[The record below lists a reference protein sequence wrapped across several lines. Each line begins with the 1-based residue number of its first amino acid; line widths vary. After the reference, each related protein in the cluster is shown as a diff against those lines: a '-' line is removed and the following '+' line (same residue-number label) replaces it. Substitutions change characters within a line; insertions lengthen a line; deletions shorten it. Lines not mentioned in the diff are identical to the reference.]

1 MGKQQL
7 NTQRWSTRR
16 PARRALG
23 VCALVL
29 LWLLLA
35 ACRSGNEAATT
46 SANMTEMPDA
56 SSDSSPVNASV
67 RLVCDLSCAERGQC
81 GTAASGQ
88 VVLLNRDAPAV
99 SDHNVAVPVD
109 TVGTVTELRGVE
121 VRENVSGQQFTVTF
135 FKVFI
140 PERSSEAWV
149 PQWCVT
155 SAGS

>member
-1 MGKQQL
+1 MDKRQL

-16 PARRALG
+16 HVRHGLG
-23 VCALVL
+23 ACALVL

-35 ACRSGNEAATT
+35 ACRGGNEAATT
-46 SANMTEMPDA
+46 TMTDLPDA
-56 SSDSSPVNASV
+56 TQADANV

>member
-1 MGKQQL
+1 MDKRQL

-16 PARRALG
+16 YVRHGLG
-23 VCALVL
+23 ACALVL

-35 ACRSGNEAATT
+35 ACRGGNEAATT
-46 SANMTEMPDA
+46 TMTDLPDA
-56 SSDSSPVNASV
+56 TQADANV

-81 GTAASGQ
+81 GSGASGQ
-88 VVLLNRDAPAV
+88 VVLLKREAPAV
-99 SDHNVAVPVD
+99 TDHNLAVPAE
-109 TVGTVTELRGVE
+109 TVVSVMETRGEQVVE
-121 VRENVSGQQFTVTF
+121 NASGQQFTVTF

-140 PERSSEAWV
+140 PDRAIDGWV